1 MSKSMKKIEQFD
13 IALQLAGFNFNKQ
26 AVHLIIDLYELTKR
40 KGGGATLEDV
50 LNIIADNQHQ
60 YEEKK

>member
-13 IALQLAGFNFNKQ
+13 VALRLASFNFNKQ

-40 KGGGATLEDV
+40 KGGDATLEDA